1 MKDDGSEVVTAYAS
15 RSLSRPERRYCVTR
29 KELLA
34 VVEFV
39 HHFRHYLLGREFTLR
54 TDHNSLVWVRNFK
67 EPEGQLARWLE
78 KLEEYNFTIVHRR
91 GALHN
96 NADALSRIPCRQC
109 GRDNHNK
116 DEVPSD
122 DEQTVGVLVPL
133 PISQDPGNM
142 GHHQLDD
149 DQIQPVYLAVQ
160 NGHQP
165 PLDVTKSWSRESRLL
180 LQQWESLR
188 IKNGILWRRRLGGN
202 ESDLQ
207 LVLPTEFQADVLRS
221 LHEGATSA
229 HLGEEKMLQQLKE
242 RFYWPGCTDAVKDYC
257 ATCAICCTR
266 KSAAP
271 KRKAG
276 LQTIQAGYP
285 LQIVC
290 VDIMGPLPETDQGS
304 KYVLVAVDYF
314 TRWVEAYGIPNQ
326 EAMTV
331 ARKLV
336 DEMFCR
342 FSPPEQLHS
351 DQGRQFE
358 STLVK
363 EICNILGVKKTHT
376 TPYHPQGN
384 GMVERFN
391 RTLLDMLSTTVGK
404 HPSNWEQNI
413 RRVCLAYNSSV
424 HASTGFSPF
433 FLMFGRQVK
442 LPVDLMYGSSKIEE
456 VPVQEYVQK
465 LKEDLQSSYQ
475 LVRDR
480 CVTEHKRQKAI
491 YDEKFHGAPFNQGD
505 LVWLHSPAVP
515 RGLSRKLH
523 CPWKGPF
530 KVVERIGNS
539 TYKIKGIRGTKMHF
553 DRLKPCP
560 AKIRLDQEGDNMVQR
575 DSNDDSGEAAHQV
588 EQHTSRRLQLL
599 DEDDDLAA
607 PPPEIDL
614 PEPDPAMRH
623 AEIPEPA
630 PVPEDH
636 RRMIP
641 VPKRYPNRVRKQTD
655 FYGPFIA
662 H

>member
-1 MKDDGSEVVTAYAS
+1 MKNFAAIAGPLQRLTEKNSNFEWTIECQHAFDKLHACLVSSPVLSYPDYSRRFVLDTDASDTGIGAVLSQVKDDGSEVVTAYAS
-15 RSLSRPERRYCVTR
+15 RSLSRPERRYCATR

-91 GALHN
+91 GALHS

-109 GRDNHNK
+109 GRSNHNK

-122 DEQTVGVLVPL
+122 DEQTVGVLIPL
-133 PISQDPGNM
+133 PVSQDPGNM

-160 NGHQP
+160 NGYQP
-165 PLDVTKSWSRESRLL
+165 PLDVTKSWSRESHLL

-188 IKNGILWRRRLGGN
+188 IKNGILWRRRLGGK
-202 ESDLQ
+202 ETDLQ

-242 RFYWPGCTDAVKDYC
+242 RFYWPGCTNAVKDYC

-271 KRKAG
+271 KRRAG

-285 LQIVC
+285 LQVVC

-351 DQGRQFE
+351 DQDRQFE
-358 STLVK
+358 SALVK

-384 GMVERFN
+384 GMVELIN
-391 RTLLDMLSTTVGK
+391 NSGK
-404 HPSNWEQNI
+404 
-413 RRVCLAYNSSV
+413 
-424 HASTGFSPF
+424 ASF
-433 FLMFGRQVK
+433 
-442 LPVDLMYGSSKIEE
+442 
-456 VPVQEYVQK
+456 
-465 LKEDLQSSYQ
+465 
-475 LVRDR
+475 
-480 CVTEHKRQKAI
+480 
-491 YDEKFHGAPFNQGD
+491 
-505 LVWLHSPAVP
+505 
-515 RGLSRKLH
+515 
-523 CPWKGPF
+523 
-530 KVVERIGNS
+530 
-539 TYKIKGIRGTKMHF
+539 
-553 DRLKPCP
+553 
-560 AKIRLDQEGDNMVQR
+560 
-575 DSNDDSGEAAHQV
+575 
-588 EQHTSRRLQLL
+588 
-599 DEDDDLAA
+599 
-607 PPPEIDL
+607 
-614 PEPDPAMRH
+614 
-623 AEIPEPA
+623 
-630 PVPEDH
+630 
-636 RRMIP
+636 
-641 VPKRYPNRVRKQTD
+641 
-655 FYGPFIA
+655 
-662 H
+662 

>member
-1 MKDDGSEVVTAYAS
+1 MRLRNVRLTSTGS
-15 RSLSRPERRYCVTR
+15 
-29 KELLA
+29 
-34 VVEFV
+34 
-39 HHFRHYLLGREFTLR
+39 
-54 TDHNSLVWVRNFK
+54 N
-67 EPEGQLARWLE
+67 
-78 KLEEYNFTIVHRR
+78 
-91 GALHN
+91 
-96 NADALSRIPCRQC
+96 
-109 GRDNHNK
+109 
-116 DEVPSD
+116 
-122 DEQTVGVLVPL
+122 
-133 PISQDPGNM
+133 
-142 GHHQLDD
+142 
-149 DQIQPVYLAVQ
+149 
-160 NGHQP
+160 
-165 PLDVTKSWSRESRLL
+165 
-180 LQQWESLR
+180 
-188 IKNGILWRRRLGGN
+188 
-202 ESDLQ
+202 
-207 LVLPTEFQADVLRS
+207 
-221 LHEGATSA
+221 
-229 HLGEEKMLQQLKE
+229 
-242 RFYWPGCTDAVKDYC
+242 YC

-358 STLVK
+358 SALVK

-491 YDEKFHGAPFNQGD
+491 N
-505 LVWLHSPAVP
+505 
-515 RGLSRKLH
+515 
-523 CPWKGPF
+523 
-530 KVVERIGNS
+530 
-539 TYKIKGIRGTKMHF
+539 TIR
-553 DRLKPCP
+553 
-560 AKIRLDQEGDNMVQR
+560 
-575 DSNDDSGEAAHQV
+575 
-588 EQHTSRRLQLL
+588 
-599 DEDDDLAA
+599 
-607 PPPEIDL
+607 
-614 PEPDPAMRH
+614 
-623 AEIPEPA
+623 
-630 PVPEDH
+630 
-636 RRMIP
+636 
-641 VPKRYPNRVRKQTD
+641 
-655 FYGPFIA
+655 
-662 H
+662 